1 MIIKTVNSLFKLN
14 EYGGSTGTRGHP
26 FKLCKKTVIASQ
38 YALLFYFCFLF
49 FTNAK
54 CNRVKHLAKSKTVSS
69 NVLLSDICHIQS
81 PHAFKTVLKTHLYHK
96 FIQILSADLP
106 PPPPPPPHLL
116 SLTLYIPS
124 VWGMWGDN
132 MRNTF

>member
-1 MIIKTVNSLFKLN
+1 MNMVEALEQEDTLSN
-14 EYGGSTGTRGHP
+14 
-26 FKLCKKTVIASQ
+26 
-38 YALLFYFCFLF
+38 YAKRQLLLVSMHFFFIFVFLF
-49 FTNAK
+49 FTNHSNAK
-54 CNRVKHLAKSKTVSS
+54 CNRVKHLAKTVSS

-106 PPPPPPPHLL
+106 PPPPPPHLL